1 MLAFPVQVP
10 DYVMIAE
17 IMLFSSGYMKVCCC
31 MPCASIA
38 VCHQAPGKKHCML
51 CCKGVVDPP
60 LRVLPLQAREC
71 ARKIVATYK
80 LCSEQLSSQEHY
92 DYGRSTASLHICLTS
107 SANGIPAC
115 CPRPQT

>member
-1 MLAFPVQVP
+1 MQVP